1 METDFQI
8 SFALSFCFLFFYNKT
23 FLKEVKV
30 KTLVYLLE
38 LEYFNNN
45 ICTRHKKYLEID
57 ELELLL
63 HMILSYH
70 PTLTHPHELFLVVSQ
85 SHSTQQKYIY
95 YIYIC

>member
-30 KTLVYLLE
+30 KTLICLLE

-45 ICTRHKKYLEID
+45 ICTVHKIYLEID
-57 ELELLL
+57 KVDKVGLLPQSPHTTQHPPT
-63 HMILSYH
+63 HMNF
-70 PTLTHPHELFLVVSQ
+70 T
-85 SHSTQQKYIY
+85 
-95 YIYIC
+95 